1 MILKR
6 LGPLSL
12 AKVAGFLYA
21 VMGLIAGCV
30 FALIAVFGGAVSQ
43 ASQGPVMGV
52 LFGVGAIVFLPILYG
67 GLGFLGSLLMA
78 ALYNFAAS
86 IAGGIEL
93 HLEPVVRTDVPGQ
106 GV

>member
-12 AKVAGFLYA
+12 AKLAGFLYA
-21 VMGLIAGCV
+21 VMGLIGGCV

-43 ASQGPVMGV
+43 QSQGPVLGM
-52 LFGVGAIVFLPILYG
+52 LFGVGAIVFLPVLYG
-67 GLGFLGSLLMA
+67 ALGFLGSLLMA
-78 ALYNFAAS
+78 VLYNFAAR

-93 HLEPVVRTDVPGQ
+93 ELEPAAPSGVPER